1 MTTVTLVVR
10 FSVTNADVGAA
21 EAKRA
26 KAMWTKAGA
35 TAYRATQIFTGPNFG
50 QWLFEL
56 DFEDLAH
63 FQKCRD
69 EAIKSGEMAL
79 IQAANAKAG
88 NKMEGRELLL
98 ALPV

>member
-1 MTTVTLVVR
+1 MTTVTLAVR
-10 FSVTNADVGAA
+10 FSVANADVGTT

-26 KAMWTKAGA
+26 MAMWTKAGA
-35 TAYRATQIFTGPNFG
+35 RDYRVTQIFTGPHFG

-69 EAIKSGEMAL
+69 QAIKSGDMAIIL
-79 IQAANAKAG
+79 AANAKAG

-98 ALPV
+98 ALSI

>member
-1 MTTVTLVVR
+1 MTTVTLAVR
-10 FSVTNADVGAA
+10 FSVTNADVGTT

-35 TAYRATQIFTGPNFG
+35 SAYRVTQIYTGPNFG
-50 QWLFEL
+50 QWLFEV
-56 DFEDLAH
+56 DFQDLAH

-69 EAIKSGEMAL
+69 EAIKSGDMANIL
-79 IQAANAKAG
+79 AANAKAG

-98 ALPV
+98 AMEI